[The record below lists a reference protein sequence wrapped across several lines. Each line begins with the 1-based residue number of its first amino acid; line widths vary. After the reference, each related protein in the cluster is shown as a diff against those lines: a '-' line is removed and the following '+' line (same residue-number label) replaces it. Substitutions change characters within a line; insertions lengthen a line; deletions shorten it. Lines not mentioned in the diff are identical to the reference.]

1 MVLTDPA
8 YESLERHRKK
18 GTTTRLK
25 QSDASSNEWFETIPN
40 SYLPAFFD
48 ECYRVLKRRSHMY
61 VYGDDETTQLMVILA
76 QRSGFYHW
84 KNLTWVKTAANEI
97 EAESH
102 SPSELAARQVY
113 PGTGYHYPNSTE
125 RIMFLEKRSKRYTLP
140 NNELTP
146 KSDPPGKGRNLLG
159 GPSDRS
165 RGQAG
170 DVFFSPRPRGG
181 WPTEKPVCI
190 AEVLMTQSTQPG
202 ELVVDPF
209 AGSGSTGEAA
219 LNCGRRVFLSD
230 KSEKAVSKS
239 TERLSKAGV
248 TLHLELE

>member
-25 QSDASSNEWFETIPN
+25 QSDASSNEWFDTVPN
-40 SYLPAFFD
+40 SYLPFFFD

-97 EAESH
+97 DAESS

-125 RIMFLEKRSKRYTLP
+125 RIIFLEKRSKRYIP
-140 NNELTP
+140 SDNEFTP
-146 KSDPPGKGRNLLG
+146 KPDPPGKGRNLLG
-159 GPSDRS
+159 GPSDRV

-170 DVFFSPRPRGG
+170 DVFFASRPRNG

-190 AEVLMTQSTQPG
+190 AEVLVMQSTEPG
-202 ELVVDPF
+202 ELVIDPF
-209 AGSGSTGEAA
+209 SGSGSTGEAA
-219 LNCGRRVFLSD
+219 VNCGRRVLLSD
-230 KSEKAVSKS
+230 KSERAVLKS
-239 TERLSKAGV
+239 TERLSRV
-248 TLHLELE
+248 SPQLEIE